1 MESSIDFIPQ
11 AINKLY
17 NLFIAPKQQ
26 HIMAKIMPIND
37 FDNDNID
44 IEAQWHN
51 MPIDIIIHFDIESQ
65 QTALIKRDIEA
76 QIDIIIY
83 KD

>member
-1 MESSIDFIPQ
+1 MESTIDFVPQ

-17 NLFIAPKQQ
+17 NLFIAQKQQ
-26 HIMAKIMPIND
+26 PIMAKIMPIND